1 MILADFSII
10 EFAVYGGIAY
20 LGVILLMVSVL
31 MNPPTSQSLAG
42 ARSVFLSPSIICM
55 GLLIFA
61 SGDITLGYTDSTETT
76 LNYNVTSNTLVSN
89 STTTINET
97 EKFILVDPVWTY
109 VHMGFFMILIVYVLM
124 QILQIL
130 YKPE

>member
-1 MILADFSII
+1 MADFSII
-10 EFAVYGGIAY
+10 EFIVYGGIAY
-20 LGVILLMVSVL
+20 LGVALLMVSVL

-61 SGDITLGYTDSTETT
+61 SGNVTMEYKDTTINELG
-76 LNYNVTSNTLVSN
+76 YNVTNTNQIISN

-97 EKFILVDPVWTY
+97 DKFILVDPVWTY